1 MVQPLCCLRS
11 FNDQIPLK
19 QPLKIKT
26 TCKNTGKADCVKH
39 QANHL
44 QQSQTIGVSKSFLD
58 LSSVWWLTYPS
69 EKYES
74 QLGWWHS
81 QYMESHKIHV
91 PNHQPVMIYPIKI
104 ATFMQTT
111 GWHGYRRERHHRFP
125 KESGNLMRRSVEKGR
140 ALWIWDEQNSGTF
153 INVGETIINHRF
165 GNGNHTTYKNCDL
178 GDLGGSF
185 IVYGIVLTTLH

>member
-1 MVQPLCCLRS
+1 MPATLLCLTWCLVAHCGPNHGIVNVAMVQPLCRLRS

-69 EKYES
+69 EKYEFVS
-74 QLGWWHS
+74 WDDDIPNIWKVKNSCSKPPTSHDL
-81 QYMESHKIHV
+81 SHK
-91 PNHQPVMIYPIKI
+91 
-104 ATFMQTT
+104 
-111 GWHGYRRERHHRFP
+111 
-125 KESGNLMRRSVEKGR
+125 
-140 ALWIWDEQNSGTF
+140 
-153 INVGETIINHRF
+153 
-165 GNGNHTTYKNCDL
+165 NGNFHADHWMAWVPSRKAP
-178 GDLGGSF
+178 
-185 IVYGIVLTTLH
+185 